1 MIQDEQIDDIQQYL
15 RRDCVEII
23 GIPVTSQDN
32 PKSMAMEVGNLMGVR
47 VEENDIS
54 TSLLINY
61 TFII

>member
-1 MIQDEQIDDIQQYL
+1 MIFNSIYGET
-15 RRDCVEII
+15 VEII

-32 PKSMAMEVGNLMGVR
+32 PKSIAMEVGNLMGVR